1 MVNPKILADVLN
13 DRPFWFNSHCMKAVE
28 LPHDARD
35 VCWECNMDSVC
46 NEEIQDLCE
55 GIAEFW
61 GGHWML
67 RLIA

>member
-13 DRPFWFNSHCMKAVE
+13 DRPFWFSNHCIKAVE
-28 LPHDARD
+28 LPQDTFD
-35 VCWECNMDSVC
+35 ECWECNMDCVC
-46 NEEIQDLCE
+46 NEEIRELCE
-55 GIAEFW
+55 GITEFW